1 VRSANARDR
10 SGQQRPIKRPLVLKT
25 YGEPLRLLT
34 TKAGWKKFEDVK
46 ADYGAADR
54 VGQFTVFDI
63 GGNKWRIIAAI
74 HYNRRLLFIR
84 YVLTHEEYSRGR
96 WKE

>member
-1 VRSANARDR
+1 MRVISRRRLREFWEKHRQAE
-10 SGQQRPIKRPLVLKT
+10 
-25 YGEPLRLLT
+25 EPLKAWCKAA